1 MENSVKEQFKELY
14 ALMSR
19 SSFKDGPY
27 EYGIKLV
34 VGNIIHD
41 ELIIG
46 MNIHVHNFPDYIGS
60 DLLVYA
66 LGHLVDTNSE
76 LLKNPDVKW
85 ALAKVTMSTL
95 SNIKD
100 LSQSIFPEEVSD
112 FLTLDEFSKVIL
124 GHKDK
129 KIDLNKIKETIQV
142 RTNKLTKALD
152 YLKDSYEITDEDLLK
167 YAPFDISYDVTS
179 NIKMKDGNM
188 VPGIDLKITFFHSAP
203 FYNLDYRTQ
212 NTIKKDI
219 LDTLSDISPIDFY
232 PYDNILVKFESIKP
246 RK

>member
-1 MENSVKEQFKELY
+1 MENFKEQFKELY
-14 ALMSR
+14 ASIA
-19 SSFKDGPY
+19 STTFKDGPY

-66 LGHLVDTNSE
+66 LGHLVDTKSE
-76 LLKNPDVKW
+76 VLKNPNLKW
-85 ALAKVTMSTL
+85 ALAKVKMSAL

-100 LSQSIFPEEVSD
+100 LSHSIFPEEVSD

-129 KIDLNKIKETIQV
+129 KIDLNKIKETIQT
-142 RTNKLTKALD
+142 RTAKLTKALD
-152 YLKDSYEITDEDLLK
+152 YLKDSYQVSEEEIKKYEPFAITYDL
-167 YAPFDISYDVTS
+167 SN
-179 NIKMKDGNM
+179 NIKMHNSMM
-188 VPGIDLKITFFHSAP
+188 VPGINVTINFFHSAP

-232 PYDNILVKFESIKP
+232 PYDNVVVKFASYKTL
-246 RK
+246 K